1 MESKKIKIIQLV
13 KTMIDIEILHSSKM
27 EQVKLMAVLVVL
39 WGIIYKFVV
48 DRVKI
53 AGLKKKDMDD
63 F

>member
-1 MESKKIKIIQLV
+1 
-13 KTMIDIEILHSSKM
+13 MIDIEILHSSKM